1 MVSSDWRVSYVVW
14 PWFCLRTCNTYRTW
28 ETHIRFVLGFVFLR
42 RRKSNDIVD
51 FQWAAIDSRD
61 SYHYF
66 QAFKQHKLHDPLE
79 EPGSADL
86 TADVDFSYLQQVA
99 GNQGKCLID

>member
-1 MVSSDWRVSYVVW
+1 MTLLIFNGQQ
-14 PWFCLRTCNTYRTW
+14 FCQ
-28 ETHIRFVLGFVFLR
+28 VLKPL
-42 RRKSNDIVD
+42 
-51 FQWAAIDSRD
+51 DSRD